1 LKKFGDYPTRN
12 FGFAGLISV
21 RRVNNRNLERGCMQL
36 PGIRL
41 RARARYG
48 LVPLAARTIVLLMV
62 SYPAFSQTEFMP
74 DPVRPPDGPIPA
86 LNLAVLGFHTASAG
100 EAPVASED
108 SGYPSQPESR
118 GFVRRGATRLLR
130 DQKELYLAPFQRSN
144 FKWDAI
150 VLAGTGALLAT
161 DRRIERHL
169 PGGNVDIYGNF
180 SNVALG
186 GTSAALAL
194 AWGYGIKTHNE
205 HLKETG
211 RLEIEALVNTF
222 LIYTPMQFAAG
233 RQRPGEGN
241 GYGDFGR
248 HHNLDTSF
256 PAGHAMFTIAMA
268 SVVAHEYP
276 KPWVEALAYGAAASV
291 MAGRLLGRDHW
302 SSDVFVGSALG
313 YFIGSHIF
321 HSHCN
326 PKFGGACH
334 SQL

>member
-1 LKKFGDYPTRN
+1 MKFGDSLTPN
-12 FGFAGLISV
+12 SGLAGQIGV
-21 RRVNNRNLERGCMQL
+21 RRANNRNLEGGPMQF
-36 PGIRL
+36 IRE
-41 RARARYG
+41 RAPHV
-48 LVPLAARTIVLLMV
+48 LVPLVTPAIVLLTI
-62 SYPAFSQTEFMP
+62 SYPAYSQTESML
-74 DPVRPPDGPIPA
+74 DPVS
-86 LNLAVLGFHTASAG
+86 FHTASAQD
-100 EAPVASED
+100 APVASED
-108 SGYPSQPESR
+108 TGAPGPPESR
-118 GFVRRGATRLLR
+118 GSVRRGATRLLR

-144 FKWDAI
+144 FKWDAM

-169 PGGNVDIYGNF
+169 PGGNVDMYGNI
-180 SNVALG
+180 SDIALG

-313 YFIGSHIF
+313 YFIGAHIF
-321 HSHCN
+321 HSRCN

-334 SQL
+334 SHARGSLDP